1 MAQTPITPE
10 YVRRKQFTTVRLREA
25 YDEREVDDFL
35 DEAQAEL
42 TRLLKTNQDL
52 RAKVSAAEAAAAAAP
67 QPQETHEAT
76 SASRPES
83 GPEAAV
89 EPEQE
94 RQPEQGPEPEQE
106 QQPAPGPA
114 TEAAE
119 GPDAEGAEGPDAE
132 GAADKPRSGF
142 AVDSSARLL
151 TLAER
156 TAEQAVSE
164 ARAEAHK
171 IIGEALGQAENL
183 RRDSRE
189 RAQALEHAARERH
202 REAMVAL
209 ASSRTALQRKVD
221 DLRTFENAYRG
232 RLTAHMQSQL
242 RRLDRDLARSLTPH
256 PAPTSVSLT
265 RAPTKPTADSRSVT
279 SSADPAGPAP
289 QPPGTAAL
297 TTAGPLSGEED

>member
-52 RAKVSAAEAAAAAAP
+52 RAKVSAAETAAAAAPQP

-106 QQPAPGPA
+106 QERQPAPGPA

-119 GPDAEGAEGPDAE
+119 GPDTE

-151 TLAER
+151 ALAER

-265 RAPTKPTADSRSVT
+265 RAPAKPTADSRSVT
-279 SSADPAGPAP
+279 SSPDPATPAP